1 MCITSIHRYC
11 KLPMS
16 NFACTRKARLSYLS
30 RRSRMKTKPQS
41 LCSNCESGHLHKD
54 VRNVKVT
61 RKELST
67 TVKNIAGLFCDNCDE
82 IEFDASTDSAER
94 YAAAGDKLVLQNQ
107 AQAAL
112 LTGGGHNAFSRY
124 ESGAAQAVPAVYN
137 LFSILDKH
145 PEILKEFNV

>member
-1 MCITSIHRYC
+1 
-11 KLPMS
+11 
-16 NFACTRKARLSYLS
+16 
-30 RRSRMKTKPQS
+30 MKTKPQS

-94 YAAAGDKLVLQNQ
+94 YAAAGDKLVLQNRAKAAATLKLQRKRLKLTQ